1 MRKSST
7 IPSERNSFFL
17 RSIITL
23 GSLVLCGTSPTLAQS
38 LVDSSQLRATSVSV
52 LIKGKRS
59 AHTVFCLGT
68 TAGVAARRPTGLRF
82 TPYSIVLRDLKKKD
96 PKSKKL
102 PLFRAISSAGRA
114 ACTIGIAPTP
124 TPGAVAP
131 GPIPT
136 ATAQPTT
143 PPAPLPTNTPPSGN
157 FDARGNV
164 TEKGKAV
171 FGIPSNLSANVSAGK
186 IVGQSLCTG
195 CHGER
200 VGLSYQTIDSAI
212 RRSPMLYDE
221 SAISRQQLA
230 DLVAYL
236 NRFRP

>member
-1 MRKSST
+1 MEINAAIRKRSVSST
-7 IPSERNSFFL
+7 LHGFIILSSFILF
-17 RSIITL
+17 
-23 GSLVLCGTSPTLAQS
+23 GTDQAVAQS
-38 LVDSSQLRATSVSV
+38 LVDAAQLRATSVSV
-52 LIKGKRS
+52 SLKGKRS
-59 AHTVFCLGT
+59 THTVFCLGN
-68 TAGVAARRPTGLRF
+68 TAGIAAKRSTGMRF
-82 TPYSIVLRDLKKKD
+82 TPYSIVLRDLKRKD

-102 PLFRAISSAGRA
+102 PLLRAISSSGRL
-114 ACTIGIAPTP
+114 ACALGVAPSP
-124 TPGAVAP
+124 TPGIIAP
-131 GPIPT
+131 GPAPT
-136 ATAQPTT
+136 ATAQPTS
-143 PPAPLPTNTPPSGN
+143 PPAPLPTNTPLSGN
-157 FDARGNV
+157 FDSRGNV
-164 TEKGKAV
+164 TEKGKSV

-186 IVGQSLCTG
+186 IVSQSFCTG